1 MKGSLGDFRK
11 NKKEKKQI
19 NIKNRNVAKKERS
32 SAAVD
37 EQFLSNLV
45 QLGKI
50 VLPSWRCKS
59 VFLLSTQTVMLI
71 SRSYISLRIARK
83 GGEGLQAVMEQKL
96 EPLFIRVGGFLR
108 VWNCCIRREFFVEIL
123 DEFHHGKLSP

>member
-1 MKGSLGDFRK
+1 MLHVSRRAVWSNRVGRPRDKRCDRFDERFVRGFRK

-71 SRSYISLRIARK
+71 SRSYISL
-83 GGEGLQAVMEQKL
+83 E
-96 EPLFIRVGGFLR
+96 
-108 VWNCCIRREFFVEIL
+108 
-123 DEFHHGKLSP
+123 

>member
-1 MKGSLGDFRK
+1 MKGSLRDFRK

-71 SRSYISLRIARK
+71 S
-83 GGEGLQAVMEQKL
+83 
-96 EPLFIRVGGFLR
+96 
-108 VWNCCIRREFFVEIL
+108 FVY
-123 DEFHHGKLSP
+123 FA

>member
-50 VLPSWRCKS
+50 VLHFASNSAERWRR
-59 VFLLSTQTVMLI
+59 FT
-71 SRSYISLRIARK
+71 SRHGK
-83 GGEGLQAVMEQKL
+83 KL

>member
-1 MKGSLGDFRK
+1 MCYTFLVALSGVTALVVHETSAATGLMKGSLGDFRE

-50 VLPSWRCKS
+50 VLPSWR
-59 VFLLSTQTVMLI
+59 
-71 SRSYISLRIARK
+71 
-83 GGEGLQAVMEQKL
+83 
-96 EPLFIRVGGFLR
+96 
-108 VWNCCIRREFFVEIL
+108 
-123 DEFHHGKLSP
+123 